1 MLVSVERDLRS
12 HFGSARDQGARP
24 TCLAFAAS
32 DFHAALRGGWI
43 PLSCELAFYHAQR
56 RGHRK
61 PTEGADLASM
71 LDALREDGQ
80 PVETDWPY
88 LTNLPSNLSAWSPP
102 AQTGP
107 RFRRGGARRGV
118 EFHEVI
124 EILDEG
130 SPALILMTLSDS
142 FYLPRAGGV
151 VIPPPS
157 ETVDPTR
164 RHAVVA
170 VGHGLADGDCAI
182 LIRNSWGS
190 DWGLEGHAWLTRP
203 YLEPRMLRLAV
214 LTEEIDAPDDS
225 TAA

>member
-1 MLVSVERDLRS
+1 MPVSVERDLRS
-12 HFGSARDQGARP
+12 HFGATRDQGVRP

-32 DFHAALRGGWI
+32 DFHAALRGGWT
-43 PLSCELAFYHAQR
+43 PLSCEFVFYHAQR

-71 LDALREDGQ
+71 LEALREDGQ

-88 LTNLPSNLSAWSPP
+88 LTNLSADLSAWSPP
-102 AQTGP
+102 TGIGP

-118 EFHEVI
+118 EFQEVV

-130 SPALILMTLSDS
+130 CPALILMTLSDS

-151 VIPPPS
+151 VVPPPG

-170 VGHGLADGDCAI
+170 VGHGWAEGNSAI

-190 DWGLEGHAWLTRP
+190 EWGLDGYAWLPRP
-203 YLEPRMLRLAV
+203 YLEPRLLRLAV
-214 LTEEIDAPDDS
+214 LTEEIDVVANS
-225 TAA
+225 ASA

>member
-1 MLVSVERDLRS
+1 MPVSVERDLRS
-12 HFGSARDQGARP
+12 DFGAARDQGARP

-43 PLSCELAFYHAQR
+43 PLSCEFAFYHAQR
-56 RGHRK
+56 RGRRK

-88 LTNLPSNLSAWSPP
+88 LTNLPSDLSAWSPP
-102 AQTGP
+102 TQIGR
-107 RFRRGGARRGV
+107 RFRRSGARRGV
-118 EFHEVI
+118 EFQEVI

-170 VGHGLADGDCAI
+170 VGHGLADGDSVI

-190 DWGLEGHAWLTRP
+190 DWGLEGHAWLPRP
-203 YLEPRMLRLAV
+203 YLEPRLLRLAV
-214 LTEEIDAPDDS
+214 ITEEIDALDNS
-225 TAA
+225 TSA